1 MPSNATI
8 MEFIKKTAEPI
19 TNKFMLA
26 PPSASAI
33 NIRRNSS
40 HQCHPHDAGS
50 NDPIAS
56 HTQSTTNPT
65 HMEPPPVPK
74 RTFLGK
80 IMTSRPTGAECT
92 SPSASIKMTFN
103 NVCKQTLEEVKR
115 RNGSSSSKQIP
126 PHQSQSH
133 QTTRKLVENH
143 YPIDDD
149 DDRLSIESSVFE
161 EPKSSDPIIFAA
173 SSNRSSSDSNK
184 SHITIDTGYM
194 SASNDT
200 DRIFFGASEDFRSR
214 FSSVDTQ
221 SSIDSCTS
229 SDMPTQ
235 HSFNLQSQARCI
247 ISPLAAKRDEYEEKF
262 TAKLSKSFSRM
273 NSASSL
279 LVPLGKTPNINS
291 KPCAVQNNC
300 DTIRRMPPMST
311 KNQQQ
316 QAMAKTFQPQ
326 YSLNNNNT
334 GIYPKSRPMPAPPIS
349 AHDTTDAERN
359 LYNGTSMLGA
369 FQCGLARITSAAA
382 STSEVMMGRKSFK
395 SQMNAFNQKTP
406 IAKSNQR
413 QDSSISG
420 DSFSMTSSPGF
431 NTKAPTMEVPMLQH
445 AVKRNNNRN
454 NNSLDTID
462 GTAFAGT
469 KYNFAVRP
477 AVRHDSTLSSD
488 SVSQTSSPGYTTKLE
503 QPLLAQ
509 AIKIHASKLMRWF
522 EFIWLFLM
530 QIIICESFS
539 VKQHLKCVDEI
550 ANESSD
556 HQSPIT
562 KSASTPAS
570 LQTIVRFQNGSNMS
584 LQHKV
589 GANAMPDAKISWK
602 LFSPSFGQVV
612 NRRKSS
618 NPYITRG
625 RLKFRLLQILLN
637 ALALLIIAGE

>member
-1 MPSNATI
+1 MNRIVLAELILSVAVSRSSAKAGSFAMPSNATI

-40 HQCHPHDAGS
+40 HQCHSNAAGS
-50 NDPIAS
+50 NGGNTEPILS
-56 HTQSTTNPT
+56 RTKPTINPT
-65 HMEPPPVPK
+65 PIPMEPPPVPK

-80 IMTSRPTGAECT
+80 IMTSRPSAGECT
-92 SPSASIKMTFN
+92 SPSATIKMTFN

-115 RNGSSSSKQIP
+115 RNGSSSSSKQFP
-126 PHQSQSH
+126 PPPQSQPH

-143 YPIDDD
+143 YPIDQYSD

-235 HSFNLQSQARCI
+235 HSFNLQNQARCI

-262 TAKLSKSFSRM
+262 TSQLSKSFSRM

-279 LVPLGKTPNINS
+279 LVPLGKTPNMNQ
-291 KPCAVQNNC
+291 KPSAAAQNNC
-300 DTIRRMPPMST
+300 DTVRRMPPMST
-311 KNQQQ
+311 RNQQQ
-316 QAMAKTFQPQ
+316 QQQPMAKPLQPQ
-326 YSLNNNNT
+326 NSLNNNSSN
-334 GIYPKSRPMPAPPIS
+334 YPAKTRPTPAPLIPT
-349 AHDTTDAERN
+349 HDSIDSDRN
-359 LYNGTSMLGA
+359 LYNGTTVLGA
-369 FQCGLARITSAAA
+369 FQSGLARITSAAA

-395 SQMNAFNQKTP
+395 SQMDAFNPKAP
-406 IAKSNQR
+406 HAKINQR
-413 QDSSISG
+413 QDSTLSS

-431 NTKAPTMEVPMLQH
+431 NTKVPNMDVPLLQH
-445 AVKRNNNRN
+445 ATKRNNNRIN
-454 NNSLDTID
+454 PPDTVD
-462 GTAFAGT
+462 GTAIASG
-469 KYNFAVRP
+469 KYNFPGRP
-477 AVRHDSTLSSD
+477 AMRHDSTLSND
-488 SVSQTSSPGYTTKLE
+488 SVSQTSSPGYNTKLE

-509 AIKIHASKLMRWF
+509 AVKIHASELR
-522 EFIWLFLM
+522 
-530 QIIICESFS
+530 
-539 VKQHLKCVDEI
+539 
-550 ANESSD
+550 SS
-556 HQSPIT
+556 H
-562 KSASTPAS
+562 STP
-570 LQTIVRFQNGSNMS
+570 
-584 LQHKV
+584 
-589 GANAMPDAKISWK
+589 
-602 LFSPSFGQVV
+602 
-612 NRRKSS
+612 
-618 NPYITRG
+618 
-625 RLKFRLLQILLN
+625 
-637 ALALLIIAGE
+637 

>member
-1 MPSNATI
+1 
-8 MEFIKKTAEPI
+8 
-19 TNKFMLA
+19 MLA

-40 HQCHPHDAGS
+40 HQCHPNAAGS
-50 NDPIAS
+50 NDPTAFRK
-56 HTQSTTNPT
+56 QQTTNPIQT
-65 HMEPPPVPK
+65 EPPPVPK

-80 IMTSRPTGAECT
+80 IMTSRPAGAECT

-115 RNGSSSSKQIP
+115 RNGSCNSKQIP
-126 PHQSQSH
+126 PLQSQSH
-133 QTTRKLVENH
+133 QNTRKVVENH
-143 YPIDDD
+143 YPIDQYSD

-235 HSFNLQSQARCI
+235 HSFNLQNQARCI

-262 TAKLSKSFSRM
+262 TAKLSKSFNRM

-279 LVPLGKTPNINS
+279 LVPLGKTPNVNS

-316 QAMAKTFQPQ
+316 PALAKTLQPQ
-326 YSLNNNNT
+326 YSLNNSNT
-334 GIYPKSRPMPAPPIS
+334 GNYPKSRPIPVPPIL
-349 AHDTTDAERN
+349 AHESTDTERN

-395 SQMNAFNQKTP
+395 SQMNAFNQKMP
-406 IAKSNQR
+406 NAKTNQR
-413 QDSSISG
+413 QDSSISS

-431 NTKAPTMEVPMLQH
+431 NTKAPTMEVPLLQH
-445 AVKRNNNRN
+445 AIKRSNNRIN
-454 NNSLDTID
+454 VPDTID
-462 GTAFAGT
+462 GTTFPGT
-469 KYNFAVRP
+469 KYNFPGRP
-477 AVRHDSTLSSD
+477 AVRHDSTMSND

-509 AIKIHASKLMRWF
+509 AVKIHASKLMRLF
-522 EFIWLFLM
+522 DFI
-530 QIIICESFS
+530 
-539 VKQHLKCVDEI
+539 
-550 ANESSD
+550 
-556 HQSPIT
+556 
-562 KSASTPAS
+562 
-570 LQTIVRFQNGSNMS
+570 
-584 LQHKV
+584 
-589 GANAMPDAKISWK
+589 
-602 LFSPSFGQVV
+602 
-612 NRRKSS
+612 
-618 NPYITRG
+618 
-625 RLKFRLLQILLN
+625 
-637 ALALLIIAGE
+637 

>member
-1 MPSNATI
+1 
-8 MEFIKKTAEPI
+8 
-19 TNKFMLA
+19 MLA

-40 HQCHPHDAGS
+40 HQCHPNAAGS
-50 NDPIAS
+50 NDPTAS
-56 HTQSTTNPT
+56 RKQSTTNPSPL
-65 HMEPPPVPK
+65 EPPPVPK

-80 IMTSRPTGAECT
+80 IMTSRPTAAECT

-143 YPIDDD
+143 YPIDQYSD

-221 SSIDSCTS
+221 SSMDSCTS

-235 HSFNLQSQARCI
+235 HSFSLQNQARCI

-279 LVPLGKTPNINS
+279 LVPLGKTPNVNS

-300 DTIRRMPPMST
+300 DMIRRMPPMST

-316 QAMAKTFQPQ
+316 QALSKTLQPQ
-326 YSLNNNNT
+326 YSLNNSTT
-334 GIYPKSRPMPAPPIS
+334 GNYPKSRPMPAPPIL
-349 AHDTTDAERN
+349 AHDSADAERN
-359 LYNGTSMLGA
+359 LYNGTSVLGA
-369 FQCGLARITSAAA
+369 FQFGLARITSAAA

-395 SQMNAFNQKTP
+395 NASMNAFNQKTAN
-406 IAKSNQR
+406 AKTNQR
-413 QDSSISG
+413 QDSTISS

-431 NTKAPTMEVPMLQH
+431 NTKAPTVDVPLLQH
-445 AVKRNNNRN
+445 AVKRNNNRIN
-454 NNSLDTID
+454 APDTND

-469 KYNFAVRP
+469 KYNFAGRP
-477 AVRHDSTLSSD
+477 AMRHDSTLSTD

-509 AIKIHASKLMRWF
+509 SVKIHASKLCDC
-522 EFIWLFLM
+522 L
-530 QIIICESFS
+530 S
-539 VKQHLKCVDEI
+539 
-550 ANESSD
+550 
-556 HQSPIT
+556 
-562 KSASTPAS
+562 
-570 LQTIVRFQNGSNMS
+570 
-584 LQHKV
+584 
-589 GANAMPDAKISWK
+589 
-602 LFSPSFGQVV
+602 LFSQ
-612 NRRKSS
+612 
-618 NPYITRG
+618 T
-625 RLKFRLLQILLN
+625 LM
-637 ALALLIIAGE
+637 